1 MANIEKRD
9 PVLVVI
15 LSIITLGIYIIY
27 WFVKTKEEMK
37 SLGADI
43 PTAWLIIVPIAN
55 VYLLYKYCEGFSV
68 YVKKDN
74 MGPIWFLVALAIHIL
89 IIPIIQVE
97 LNKLAEA

>member
-1 MANIEKRD
+1 MANIKKRD
-9 PVLVVI
+9 PILVVI

-27 WFVKTKEEMK
+27 WFVKTKEEIN

-43 PTAWLIIVPIAN
+43 PTSWLMIVPVAN
-55 VYLLYKYCEGFSV
+55 VYLLYKYCEGFSI

-74 MGPIWFLVALAIHIL
+74 LGPVWLLVSLAIHVL

-97 LNKLAEA
+97 LNKLAV